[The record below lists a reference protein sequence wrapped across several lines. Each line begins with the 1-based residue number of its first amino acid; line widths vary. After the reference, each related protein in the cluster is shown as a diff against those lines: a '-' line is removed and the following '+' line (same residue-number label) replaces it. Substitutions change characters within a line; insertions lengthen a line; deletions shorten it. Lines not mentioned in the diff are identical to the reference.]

1 MNLAKKRA
9 ELIERLQDAELA
21 ISDATKFVK
30 AHRLTPELDV
40 RISLVLCA
48 ALSLEDE
55 TSLRH
60 DKDRGVDPFA

>member
-1 MNLAKKRA
+1 MNLAKKRGD
-9 ELIERLQDAELA
+9 LIERLKNAELA

-40 RISLVLCA
+40 RISIVLCA

>member
-1 MNLAKKRA
+1 MNLATKRA

-40 RISLVLCA
+40 RIFLVISA
-48 ALSLEDE
+48 VLSLEDE

-60 DKDRGVDPFA
+60 DKDRGVDPYS